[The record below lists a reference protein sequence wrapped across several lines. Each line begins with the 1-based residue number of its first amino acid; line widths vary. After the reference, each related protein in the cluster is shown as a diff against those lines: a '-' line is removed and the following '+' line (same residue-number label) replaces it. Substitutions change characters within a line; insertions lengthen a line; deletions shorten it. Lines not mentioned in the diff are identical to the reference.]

1 MSDQPNVEVF
11 TAEKVKDEKCDA
23 IVIGSGIGGL
33 SVASLL
39 AQAGK
44 KVIVLEQHNVAGGL
58 CHTFTSG
65 GYEFATGI
73 HYIGQMHE
81 GSSFMFKEYL
91 DALTPADDPI
101 EWDDIGG
108 RFNDDTFLLPLWC
121 PKSMLVPSVY
131 RHYRE
136 VLHWRASSRVQN
148 DERRGSVEKRLVES
162 LSGREEGH

>member
-1 MSDQPNVEVF
+1 MCDQPNVEVF
-11 TAEKVKDEKCDA
+11 TAEKVKDANCDA

-81 GSSFMFKEYL
+81 GSVFMFKEYL
-91 DALTPADDPI
+91 DGITPADDLI
-101 EWDDIGG
+101 EWDEMGG
-108 RFNDDTFLLPLWC
+108 KFNRDNFC
-121 PKSMLVPSVY
+121 YSLVCS
-131 RHYRE
+131 
-136 VLHWRASSRVQN
+136 N
-148 DERRGSVEKRLVES
+148 
-162 LSGREEGH
+162 